1 MRRPKSKSPL
11 NHMPSVR
18 CSQDFGLLAPPEY
31 MCLRGI
37 RLAISSFGS
46 SIARGEAR
54 MRSRTSAFSVAVFLM
69 LTTATVA
76 NVADGQDNAA
86 STAGRKARTKVA
98 PAYPPLAK
106 QLNVSGKVK
115 LEVTVSADGRV
126 TATKT

>member
-1 MRRPKSKSPL
+1 
-11 NHMPSVR
+11 
-18 CSQDFGLLAPPEY
+18 
-31 MCLRGI
+31 
-37 RLAISSFGS
+37 
-46 SIARGEAR
+46 

-126 TATKT
+126 TATKTIGGSPLLIGPAAEAVKKWRYEPAAKESTEIVEFNFSAAD